1 MRKYSRLCR
10 DIYTLR
16 RVNIYFHQVEF
27 LLYPIGVSI
36 FFVSHLS
43 TRAKRLIKN
52 FSE

>member
-36 FFVSHLS
+36 SLFRTFLREPSD
-43 TRAKRLIKN
+43 
-52 FSE
+52 